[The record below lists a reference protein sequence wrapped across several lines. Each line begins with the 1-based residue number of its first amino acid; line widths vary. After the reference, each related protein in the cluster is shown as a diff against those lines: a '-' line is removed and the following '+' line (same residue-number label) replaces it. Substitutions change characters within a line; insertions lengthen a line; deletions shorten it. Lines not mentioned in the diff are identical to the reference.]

1 MHDVAFYYC
10 YGHRKEHCSID
21 VQCFEGEPVKA
32 SADAQHW
39 ADEQIQTGEYCQIDV
54 KDALGNLIYSR

>member
-1 MHDVAFYYC
+1 MDDVAFYYC

-32 SADAQHW
+32 SVDAQHW
-39 ADEQIQTGEYCQIDV
+39 ADEQI
-54 KDALGNLIYSR
+54 